1 MELGSWQLE
10 AAWLKLADGKPS
22 FGSRVLALGLGWSL
36 WEQGA
41 RFGSRVV
48 ALGVGRYVCAWI
60 A

>member
-22 FGSRVLALGLGWSL
+22 FGSRVLALGLGCSL

-48 ALGVGRYVCAWI
+48 ALGVGWSLWA
-60 A
+60 